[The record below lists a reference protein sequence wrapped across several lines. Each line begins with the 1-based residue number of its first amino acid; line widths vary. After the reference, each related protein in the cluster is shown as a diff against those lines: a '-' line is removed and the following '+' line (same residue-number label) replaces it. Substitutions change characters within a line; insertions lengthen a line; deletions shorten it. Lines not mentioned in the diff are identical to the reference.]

1 VLVVVGWWVAVSR
14 WLHVGNLVYVRCD
27 EQIPADLVLLATSNE
42 DGICYIETSQL
53 DGYDSTSLPQAW
65 GYFFL
70 LLWRIRTNL

>member
-1 VLVVVGWWVAVSR
+1 MLLVVVGWWWVAVSR

-53 DGYDSTSLPQAW
+53 DGYDADLPAPW
-65 GYFFL
+65 AIFSFL
-70 LLWRIRTNL
+70 LPNRN